1 MQPYEIAQNW
11 GWTVPTEPVL
21 TIARDCTKA
30 STLKT
35 GELLVEL
42 GIVDQ
47 IRCDRLL
54 ASKPDTVRTLT
65 WFSQNDGAV
74 APHMDRIYALQAG
87 YPYYAKLDDM
97 TIHECMFDS
106 DVKARADSIDAAV
119 MIIQDTIPVLVFATF
134 SALLNFKS
142 MGRAEAAADPIVRR
156 LTGIPR
162 LAVGARDEISVI
174 IRTVLSSTDTSST
187 AELANLWIAVSVEN
201 REKPVNR
208 LVTRLIDHALN
219 TGATDIALMPQRNG
233 DYRVQIRKYNEM
245 IDAKTIGNRISA
257 DMAGQ
262 IVQLLQTK
270 SGANPTNTEQRLPSN
285 GHISYKS
292 SASGDVFLR
301 LSFIPLNHLGE
312 LRNLTSVSIRL
323 LPRTDANISLHKL
336 ELDQVV
342 IDTLRFAMQLGHGLV
357 IVVGPTNSGKST
369 TVAGAIGEHVNLF
382 GERRKR
388 LSVED
393 PIERFLPGITQV
405 NIPTHVSR
413 EEAFAHVL
421 RAFKRHD
428 PDLIWVGEV
437 QDAYTAEICVSQAST
452 GHLALTTM
460 HANDT
465 IQGFDHLAQM
475 LPEDK
480 RFQLVEAC
488 SAIISQRLVQQLCP
502 HCRQVRPPKPE
513 ERAAFE
519 RYCQMIGEHAQLP
532 EEVAQSNPDGCQY
545 CDEQGYCGLLPIN
558 EVLLMTRDA
567 KQAASRLIRGT
578 AGREVLDSH
587 RAITMLQNMVMRIS
601 RHEISTDAFFM

>member
-1 MQPYEIAQNW
+1 MQPYELAQKW
-11 GWTVPTEPVL
+11 GWTVPTESVL
-21 TIARDCTKA
+21 AIAQHCVQAA
-30 STLKT
+30 SLKT

-47 IRCDRLL
+47 ARCDRLL
-54 ASKPDTVRTLT
+54 KSKPDTIRTLT
-65 WFSQNDGAV
+65 WFSQNESVV

-87 YPYYAKLDDM
+87 YPFYAKLEDM
-97 TIHECMFDS
+97 SIHECMFDTE
-106 DVKARADSIDAAV
+106 VKARADSIDAAV
-119 MIIQDTIPVLVFATF
+119 MTIQDTVPVLVFATF
-134 SALLNFKS
+134 AALLNFKS
-142 MGRAEAAADPIVRR
+142 MGRAEAAADPIVKH
-156 LTGIPR
+156 LAGTPR
-162 LAVGARDEISVI
+162 LAVGSRDEISVI
-174 IRTVLSSTDTSST
+174 IRSVLASTDTSTT
-187 AELANLWIAVSVEN
+187 AELANLWVAVSVEN
-201 REKPVNR
+201 REKPANR

-245 IDAKTIGNRISA
+245 IDAKTIGNRISGELA
-257 DMAGQ
+257 VSV
-262 IVQLLQTK
+262 VQLLQTK

-323 LPRTDANISLHKL
+323 LPRTEANISVHKL
-336 ELDQVV
+336 ELDPVV
-342 IDTLRFAMQLGHGLV
+342 IEVLRFSMQLGHGLV
-357 IVVGPTNSGKST
+357 MVVGPTNSGKST
-369 TVAGAIGEHVNLF
+369 TVAGAIGEHVSLF

-405 NIPTHVSR
+405 NIPTHVPR
-413 EEAFAHVL
+413 EEAFAQVL

-437 QDAYTAEICVSQAST
+437 QDSYTAEICVSQAST
-452 GHLALTTM
+452 GHLALSTM

-465 IQGFDHLAQM
+465 IQGFDHLAKM

-488 SAIISQRLVQQLCP
+488 SAIISQRLVQKLCP
-502 HCRQVRPPKPE
+502 HCCTVTEPTAEQ
-513 ERAAFE
+513 RAEFE
-519 RYCQMIGEHAQLP
+519 RYCQMIGEQAHLP
-532 EEVAQSNPDGCQY
+532 RTVAQANPEGCVF

-558 EVLLMTRDA
+558 EVLLMTREA
-567 KQAASRLIRGT
+567 KQAASQLIRGA
-578 AGREVLDSH
+578 AGREVLEGH
-587 RAITMLQNMVMRIS
+587 RAITMLQNLVARIS
-601 RHEISTDAFFM
+601 RHEISMDSIFT

>member
-1 MQPYEIAQNW
+1 MQPYEIAQSW
-11 GWTVPTEPVL
+11 GWTVPTETVL
-21 TIARDCTKA
+21 TIAHE
-30 STLKT
+30 STQAAALKT

-42 GIVDQ
+42 GIIEQ
-47 IRCDRLL
+47 QRCDQLL
-54 ASKPDTVRTLT
+54 ASKPDTIRTLT
-65 WFSQNDGAV
+65 WFSQNDAAV
-74 APHMDRIYALQAG
+74 APHVDRVHALQAG
-87 YPYYAKLDDM
+87 YPYYAKLSDM
-97 TIHECMFDS
+97 TIHDSMFDS

-134 SALLNFKS
+134 TALLNFKS
-142 MGRAEAAADPIVRR
+142 MGRAEAAADPIVKR
-156 LTGIPR
+156 LAGIPK

-174 IRTVLSSTDTSST
+174 IRTVLSSSDTSST

-201 REKPVNR
+201 RDKPVNR

-257 DMAGQ
+257 DMAAQ
-262 IVQLLQTK
+262 MVQLLQTK

-336 ELDQVV
+336 ELDPVV
-342 IDTLRFAMQLGHGLV
+342 IETLRFAMQLGHGLV

-413 EEAFAHVL
+413 EEAFAQVL

-452 GHLALTTM
+452 GHLALSTM

-475 LPEDK
+475 LPADK

-488 SAIISQRLVQQLCP
+488 SAIISQRLVQKLCP
-502 HCRQVRPPKPE
+502 HCRVLKPLSVDE
-513 ERAAFE
+513 KAVFQ
-519 RYCQMIGEHAQLP
+519 RYCDMLGEQADLPAHVAHAAP
-532 EEVAQSNPDGCQY
+532 EGCTY
-545 CDEQGYCGLLPIN
+545 CDNQGYCGLLPIN
-558 EVLLMTRDA
+558 EVLLMTREA
-567 KQAASRLIRGT
+567 KQAANQLIRGS
-578 AGREVLDSH
+578 AGREVLEGH
-587 RAITMLQNMVMRIS
+587 RAITMLQNLVMRIN